1 MASPC
6 LIEGLHHDRACFT
19 ELVILKTVSVIGAAA
34 TRKSSLSSIAIL
46 SQAERR
52 DDNVDIG
59 SAFCHH
65 LFGHHPRQRNPLM
78 ISEDMLDLL
87 KELESIKTSQKALA
101 KKEEQCKADILELM
115 KEEGSENYD
124 SPYGTIRLQ
133 RRNEKD
139 YGNEIRSMEI
149 ALKEAKKLADDMGDF
164 SVLSVKESL
173 VFTFPKEVF

>member
-1 MASPC
+1 
-6 LIEGLHHDRACFT
+6 
-19 ELVILKTVSVIGAAA
+19 
-34 TRKSSLSSIAIL
+34 
-46 SQAERR
+46 
-52 DDNVDIG
+52 
-59 SAFCHH
+59 
-65 LFGHHPRQRNPLM
+65 M
-78 ISEDMLDLL
+78 ISEDLLDLL
-87 KELESIKTSQKALA
+87 KELENIKISQKALG

-115 KEEGSENYD
+115 QEEGLENCE

-173 VFTFPKEVF
+173 VFTLPKEVF

>member
-1 MASPC
+1 
-6 LIEGLHHDRACFT
+6 
-19 ELVILKTVSVIGAAA
+19 
-34 TRKSSLSSIAIL
+34 
-46 SQAERR
+46 
-52 DDNVDIG
+52 
-59 SAFCHH
+59 
-65 LFGHHPRQRNPLM
+65 M

-173 VFTFPKEVF
+173 VFTLPKEVF